1 MSESLKTTKKIIST
15 ASILAIFI
23 LICFY
28 LMFVLLDILRIY
40 WIKSKVSIKSL
51 KWNKVLLRKN
61 YSSDGKEKINKL
73 KLTRKNTVGITNSD
87 HDE

>member
-1 MSESLKTTKKIIST
+1 
-15 ASILAIFI
+15 
-23 LICFY
+23 
-28 LMFVLLDILRIY
+28 MFVLLDILRIY